1 MAELR
6 KKDKVYKSIFE
17 KEKIPLT
24 LTFNDVLLV
33 PQYGEIDSRSQC
45 NTSSFFSKNIPLNT
59 PIVSSP
65 MDTVTEYQMAI
76 EMARQGGL
84 GVIHRFMPIED
95 QCAQIL
101 KVKRSGVFINPV
113 PVTISV
119 DENYSGV
126 KKMM

>member
-1 MAELR
+1 MVKL
-6 KKDKVYKSIFE
+6 SPGNF
-17 KEKIPLT
+17 
-24 LTFNDVLLV
+24 LLN
-33 PQYGEIDSRSQC
+33 SRSQC
-45 NTSSFFSKNIPLNT
+45 DISSYFSKNIPLNT

-101 KVKRSGVFINPV
+101 KVKRSGVFMNPV

-119 DENYSGV
+119 DENYTGV
-126 KKMM
+126 KFMM

>member
-1 MAELR
+1 MVR
-6 KKDKVYKSIFE
+6 SIQGNF
-17 KEKIPLT
+17 
-24 LTFNDVLLV
+24 VLNV
-33 PQYGEIDSRSQC
+33 RSQC

-101 KVKRSGVFINPV
+101 KVKRSGVFMNPV

-119 DENYSGV
+119 D
-126 KKMM
+126 

>member
-1 MAELR
+1 MTFSWFHNTE
-6 KKDKVYKSIFE
+6 KSNPGNF
-17 KEKIPLT
+17 PFLFRT
-24 LTFNDVLLV
+24 
-33 PQYGEIDSRSQC
+33 QC
-45 NTSSFFSKNIPLNT
+45 NISSYFSKNTPLNT

-95 QCAQIL
+95 QCEQIL

-113 PVTISV
+113 PVTIAV
-119 DENYSGV
+119 D
-126 KKMM
+126 